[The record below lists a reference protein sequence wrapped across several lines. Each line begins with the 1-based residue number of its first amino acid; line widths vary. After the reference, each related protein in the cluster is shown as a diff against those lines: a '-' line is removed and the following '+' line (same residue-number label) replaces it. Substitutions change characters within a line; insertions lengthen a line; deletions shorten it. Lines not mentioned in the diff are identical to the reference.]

1 MSSASTF
8 SSNFYGTPNDALL
21 KHGGI
26 PRKFHMTTDASNTFW
41 REEVA
46 ASLTLTTGST
56 ISVAGSTNS
65 TQRVE
70 FTTGSTA
77 NVEFTTVSK
86 ARVETTTDWPVTPGA
101 GTTFNVG
108 GNTTV
113 SPAAGATFNIAG
125 NATVSPAAGSTFNVA
140 GATTAIISTASRIQA
155 EIDALT
161 TASRLRIES
170 TGNLPIAGNTTAI
183 VSTAS
188 RIQAEVDALTT
199 ASRLRIE
206 STAPLA
212 VSGETTA
219 LVTTASKIQVE
230 TTGAQPITGSAT
242 VSPAAGT
249 TFQTRSLGTPQGE
262 FTFETGT
269 TALSTFV
276 SKVSSVA
283 GTTELVSSGAGRVR
297 VLSYAIQQGD
307 PSTVPQLVQF
317 LSSGNALTGAPEWL
331 LGQREGVV
339 EPAVP
344 GGYLFQTSTGEALQ
358 ITLST
363 NVKTMVR
370 ATFLRTS

>member
-8 SSNFYGTPNDALL
+8 SSNFYGTPNDAVL
-21 KHGGI
+21 KHGGL

-46 ASLTLTTGST
+46 AAFSTATTLN
-56 ISVAGSTNS
+56 IAGSTNS

-70 FTTGSTA
+70 FTTA
-77 NVEFTTVSK
+77 SK
-86 ARVETTTDWPVTPGA
+86 ARVETTADWPVTPGA
-101 GTTFNVG
+101 GTTFNIG
-108 GNTTV
+108 GNT
-113 SPAAGATFNIAG
+113 
-125 NATVSPAAGSTFNVA
+125 TVSPAAGSTFNVA
-140 GATTAIISTASRIQA
+140 GNTTALI
-155 EIDALT
+155 T
-161 TASRLRIES
+161 TASKIQVETTAPQAI
-170 TGNLPIAGNTTAI
+170 TGSATVSPAAGTTFNVAGNTTAI
-183 VSTAS
+183 ISTAS

-206 STAPLA
+206 TTGILPIAGI
-212 VSGETTA
+212 VTGETTVFPGA
-219 LVTTASKIQVE
+219 GTTFNVGGQ
-230 TTGAQPITGSAT
+230 TT
-242 VSPAAGT
+242 VSPAAGTTFNIAGGTTVTPAAGT

-262 FTFETGT
+262 FTFPTGT

-339 EPAVP
+339 EPAIP

-370 ATFLRTS
+370 ATFLRTT

>member
-8 SSNFYGTPNDALL
+8 SSNFYGTPNDAQL
-21 KHGGI
+21 KHGGL
-26 PRKFHMTTDASNTFW
+26 PRKFHMTTDAFNTFW

-86 ARVETTTDWPVTPGA
+86 ARVETTADWPVTPGA

-113 SPAAGATFNIAG
+113 SPAAGTTFNIAG

-140 GATTAIISTASRIQA
+140 G
-155 EIDALT
+155 
-161 TASRLRIES
+161 
-170 TGNLPIAGNTTAI
+170 NTTALI
-183 VSTAS
+183 
-188 RIQAEVDALTT
+188 
-199 ASRLRIE
+199 
-206 STAPLA
+206 
-212 VSGETTA
+212 
-219 LVTTASKIQVE
+219 TTASKIQVE
-230 TTGAQPITGSAT
+230 TTAAQLITGSAT

-249 TFQTRSLGTPQGE
+249 TFNIAGGTTVTPAAGTTFQTRPIATPQGE

-283 GTTELVSSGAGRVR
+283 GTTVLVSSGAGRVR

-370 ATFLRTS
+370 ATFLRTT

>member
-8 SSNFYGTPNDALL
+8 SSNFYGTPNDAVL
-21 KHGGI
+21 KHGGL

-46 ASLTLTTGST
+46 AAFSTATTLN
-56 ISVAGSTNS
+56 IAGSTNS

-70 FTTGSTA
+70 FTTA
-77 NVEFTTVSK
+77 SK
-86 ARVETTTDWPVTPGA
+86 ARVETTADWPVTPGA

-113 SPAAGATFNIAG
+113 SPAAG
-125 NATVSPAAGSTFNVA
+125 STFNVA
-140 GATTAIISTASRIQA
+140 G
-155 EIDALT
+155 
-161 TASRLRIES
+161 
-170 TGNLPIAGNTTAI
+170 NTTALI
-183 VSTAS
+183 
-188 RIQAEVDALTT
+188 
-199 ASRLRIE
+199 
-206 STAPLA
+206 
-212 VSGETTA
+212 
-219 LVTTASKIQVE
+219 TTASKIQVE
-230 TTGAQPITGSAT
+230 TTAPQAITGSAT

-249 TFQTRSLGTPQGE
+249 TFNVGGNTTALITTASKIQVETTAAQLITGSATVSPAAGTTFNIAGGTTVTPAAGTTFQTRPVATPQGE
-262 FTFETGT
+262 FTFETGA

-297 VLSYAIQQGD
+297 VLAYAIQQQD
-307 PSTVPQLVQF
+307 STVPQLVQF

-358 ITLST
+358 ITFST

-370 ATFLRTS
+370 ATVIRTT

>member
-8 SSNFYGTPNDALL
+8 SSAFYGTPNDAQL
-21 KHGGI
+21 KHGGL

-46 ASLTLTTGST
+46 ASLTLTTGTT

-77 NVEFTTVSK
+77 NVEFSTVSK
-86 ARVETTTDWPVTPGA
+86 ARVETTADWPVTPGAGTTFNVGGQTTVSPAA

-113 SPAAGATFNIAG
+113 SPAAGT
-125 NATVSPAAGSTFNVA
+125 TFNVA

-170 TGNLPIAGNTTAI
+170 T
-183 VSTAS
+183 
-188 RIQAEVDALTT
+188 
-199 ASRLRIE
+199 
-206 STAPLA
+206 APLA

-219 LVTTASKIQVE
+219 LITTASKIQVE
-230 TTGAQPITGSAT
+230 TTAPQAITGSAT

-249 TFQTRSLGTPQGE
+249 TFNIAGGTTVTPAANTTFQTRPVATPQGE
-262 FTFETGT
+262 YTFPTGT

-283 GTTELVSSGAGRVR
+283 GTTELVSSGVGRVR

-307 PSTVPQLVQF
+307 ASTVPQLVQF
-317 LSSGNALTGAPEWL
+317 LSSGNALTGAPEWF

-358 ITLST
+358 ITFST

-370 ATFLRTS
+370 ATFLRTT